1 MKADMIVATAGSPA
15 HSKTVSIEPVS
26 PQDDLK
32 DLWDSLL
39 GPPDAANDH
48 TDENRSPTIDPVSPT
63 PLAESTTAY
72 AASMAD
78 PLDFVM
84 ASVEEAVDRINHEYF
99 FRRDSSEICR
109 QNAATGEIQ
118 VITPQQFKTALAG
131 RWVEAVDPKTG
142 KTKVRE
148 ASVVWLESRSRREV
162 FGVQYCPNH
171 VGLLPGGLNLWLAWG
186 IEPEPGDCSFV
197 LDHILHVIA
206 GGDERKF
213 EFILNWCADILQ
225 NPCRKP
231 GVAVVLRG
239 NEGTGKSVLGAILR
253 RLLGPRNVLV
263 NADKDRLLGRFNA
276 ALGSK
281 ILIQAEETFFAGD
294 FAYRRRSEAP
304 HHWPNS
310 GDRAKIR
317 PEFRD

>member
-1 MKADMIVATAGSPA
+1 VG
-15 HSKTVSIEPVS
+15 
-26 PQDDLK
+26 
-32 DLWDSLL
+32 
-39 GPPDAANDH
+39 
-48 TDENRSPTIDPVSPT
+48 
-63 PLAESTTAY
+63 
-72 AASMAD
+72 
-78 PLDFVM
+78 
-84 ASVEEAVDRINHEYF
+84 
-99 FRRDSSEICR
+99 
-109 QNAATGEIQ
+109 
-118 VITPQQFKTALAG
+118 G

-162 FGVQYCPNH
+162 FVVQYCPNH

-197 LDHILHVIA
+197 LDHILQVIA
-206 GGDERKF
+206 GGDERKS

-239 NEGTGKSVLGAILR
+239 DEGTGKSVLGAILR

-263 NADKDRLLGRFNA
+263 NADKDRLFGRFNA

-294 FAYRRRSEAP
+294 SRTADALKHLITGQTLEIEQKFGRSFEIESFHRLLMTSNHAQVVQASSEARRFVVY
-304 HHWPNS
+304 
-310 GDRAKIR
+310 DV
-317 PEFRD
+317 